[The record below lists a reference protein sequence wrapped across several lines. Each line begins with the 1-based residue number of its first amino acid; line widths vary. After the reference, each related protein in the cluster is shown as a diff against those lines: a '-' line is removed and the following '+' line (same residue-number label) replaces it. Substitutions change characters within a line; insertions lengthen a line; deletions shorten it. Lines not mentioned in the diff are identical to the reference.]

1 MYDVDNITAEAEENM
16 NEEMNAKENETRAE
30 KFIRLAEFRMNKAM
44 DAVGRLENLSNRSSY
59 EYSQEQVDAMFGAL
73 EGQIADI
80 KAKFVTKKTES
91 KSVFSFGNM

>member
-80 KAKFVTKKTES
+80 KAKFVPKKTES